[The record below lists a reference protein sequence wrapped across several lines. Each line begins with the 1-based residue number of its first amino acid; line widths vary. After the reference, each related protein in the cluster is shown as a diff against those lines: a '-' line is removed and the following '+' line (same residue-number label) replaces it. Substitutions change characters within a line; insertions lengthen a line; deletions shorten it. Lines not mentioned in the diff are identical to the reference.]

1 MKKII
6 LLAAALI
13 ILIPAVARPDTMTFR
28 IGYYTPNATT
38 DSWLAGHPNSLLG
51 IEFYNM
57 TFPPSDFRGAIMGGG
72 YEWFL
77 TPQFSLALSV
87 DFFSRENGGYYRDYV
102 GIALD
107 NTDFQGDYAFPAQ
120 YYYGDFEVLH
130 TLHISMTPIQ
140 LSLKVAPL
148 GRKHR
153 IIPYFGGG
161 GGLYFLHA
169 HIYGSIV
176 DFSQGALVSDPEVP
190 EAGEFYI
197 YPLAY
202 ADLHETQAVFG
213 AHAFGGLMFPIGYR
227 MTLEAEGR
235 YHWASANFNGAFP
248 ASEFGK
254 FDMSGWS
261 ISLGFNY
268 WF

>member
-6 LLAAALI
+6 LFAAALI
-13 ILIPAVARPDTMTFR
+13 VLMPAVARPDTMTFR
-28 IGYYTPNATT
+28 LGYYMPNATT
-38 DSWLAGHPNSLLG
+38 DSWLMSHPFSLLG
-51 IEFYNM
+51 IEFSQM
-57 TFPPSDFRGAIMGGG
+57 TFTPSDFRGAILGGG

-77 TPQFSLALSV
+77 SPQFSLAFSV

-102 GIALD
+102 GVSLN

-140 LSLKVAPL
+140 LSLKIAPL

-153 IIPYFGGG
+153 IIPYVGGG

-169 HIYGSIV
+169 HIYGSMV
-176 DFSQGALVSDPEVP
+176 DFSQGVVVSDPEVP
-190 EAGEFYI
+190 QAGDFTI
-197 YPLAY
+197 YPVTFINA
-202 ADLHETQAVFG
+202 HETQAVFG

-254 FDMSGWS
+254 FDLSGWS
-261 ISLGFNY
+261 VSLGFNY

>member
-1 MKKII
+1 MKKTI
-6 LLAAALI
+6 LFVAALI
-13 ILIPAVARPDTMTFR
+13 ILVPAVARPDTMTFR
-28 IGYYTPNATT
+28 IGYYQPNATT
-38 DSWLAGHPNSLLG
+38 ASWINSHPDSLLG
-51 IEFYNM
+51 IEFSNM
-57 TFPPSDFRGAIMGGG
+57 SFAPSDFRGAIIGGG

-77 TPQFSLALSV
+77 TPQFSLAFSV
-87 DFFSRENGGYYRDYV
+87 DFFGRENGGYYQDYL

-107 NTDFQGDYAFPAQ
+107 NTDFQGDYAFPAE
-120 YYYGDFEVLH
+120 YYLNNYDFEILH
-130 TLHISMTPIQ
+130 TMHISMTPIQ
-140 LSLKVAPL
+140 LSLKIAPL

-169 HIYGSIV
+169 SIYGSMV
-176 DFSQGALVSDPEVP
+176 DLSQGTLVSDPDVP
-190 EAGEFYI
+190 QAGDFYI
-197 YPLAY
+197 YPVVYVDA
-202 ADLHETQAVFG
+202 HETQAVFG

-235 YHWASANFNGAFP
+235 YHWASATFNGAFQDF
-248 ASEFGK
+248 SK

-261 ISLGFNY
+261 LSLGFNY